1 MNFKEN
7 SILINASQMVEYWF
21 CPRFI
26 YFIEILKLDQYEQLR
41 LKVLEGREVHKKK
54 ALEPSYLRKKLG
66 VTDLKKSVYLSDYET
81 GICGIVDE
89 ILFLKDNLATLIDYK
104 FAFNKRRFKTQ
115 FMQSVFYAI
124 LIEKNFKVIVPFS
137 CIVYTRDKNELVTYE
152 IKEKDKKKF

>member
-1 MNFKEN
+1 M
-7 SILINASQMVEYWF
+7 
-21 CPRFI
+21 
-26 YFIEILKLDQYEQLR
+26 R

-152 IKEKDKKKF
+152 IKEKDKKKVLESIEDVHLIIESEFYPKGTTSKKKCLDCTYKNICIK